1 LAFLDLPIKEH
12 HNVLMLSVA
21 VIVIPSIVA
30 VVAILLILVLSTKKN
45 KKDNPKN
52 GKNNRKKNKQV
63 ELKEANRRLAQNP
76 KDSEAL
82 QVVGRNHLEEGQYE
96 KAMRTYDMLIELC
109 ATDKELDEF
118 DFTLKHAIAAL
129 RAQHLKVAY
138 KSFKLARTMK
148 QDVFEVNYNLGYLEY
163 KAKNYEKAASLLQQ
177 ALQQQPEHVQSLKY
191 LGMTLLKIKR
201 YNDAANS
208 LRKTLDLE
216 PEDKEA
222 LFALGQCYY
231 NLGKNDKA
239 LQVFSHLRTDG
250 NIGPTAA
257 LYAGSINMKSKH
269 IDQAILDFT
278 IGLRHEN
285 LKIEN
290 KLELMYRLALAY
302 INQQQIG
309 EAINLLEDIQNMRPS
324 YKDVHSLIQQYSEL
338 NRNESLQ
345 TYLIAPT
352 SDFVALCRKLSL
364 TFFPKAKIKITDIS
378 MHKSEYADILADVS
392 TVKWE
397 DTVLFRFVRTTNQI
411 GELLLRDL
419 YAKVKEVKAGRGICV
434 TAGDF
439 SEGAQSFVEARLID
453 LVEKDQL
460 LGKMKQIQRKG
471 Q

>member
-1 LAFLDLPIKEH
+1 MAIKEH
-12 HNVLMLSVA
+12 HNVLMLPIA
-21 VIVIPSIVA
+21 VIVIPSVVA
-30 VVAILLILVLSTKKN
+30 VVAILLILVVSGRKN
-45 KKDNPKN
+45 KTNGPKN
-52 GKNNRKKNKQV
+52 GKNNRKKNKQAL
-63 ELKEANRRLAQNP
+63 LKEANRRLSQNP
-76 KDSEAL
+76 KDAEAL
-82 QVVGRNHLEEGQYE
+82 QTVGQNHLEEGNYE
-96 KAMRTYDMLIELC
+96 KAMRTYEMLIDLC

-118 DFTLKHAIAAL
+118 DFTLKHAISAL
-129 RAQHLKVAY
+129 RAQHLKEAY

-163 KAKNYEKAASLLQQ
+163 KAKNYEKAASLLQH

-191 LGMTLLKIKR
+191 LGMTRLKLKR
-201 YNDAANS
+201 YKEASTS
-208 LRKTLDLE
+208 LRKALDLE
-216 PEDKEA
+216 PQDKEA
-222 LFALGQCYY
+222 LFALGQSYY
-231 NLGKNDKA
+231 NIGKNDQA
-239 LQVFSHLRTDG
+239 LQVFSHLRTDSS
-250 NIGPTAA
+250 IGPTAA
-257 LYAGSINMKSKH
+257 LYSGSINMKAKR
-269 IDQAILDFT
+269 IDQAIMDFT

-285 LKIEN
+285 IKIDN

-302 INQQQIG
+302 ITQQQIG
-309 EAINLLEDIQNMRPS
+309 EAINLLEDIQNMRPA

-345 TYLIAPT
+345 TFLIAPT

-419 YAKVKEVKAGRGICV
+419 YAKVKELKAGRGICV

-439 SEGAQSFVEARLID
+439 SEGAQAFVEARLID

-460 LGKMKQIQRKG
+460 LNKMKQVQRKG
-471 Q
+471 M

>member
-1 LAFLDLPIKEH
+1 MAIKEH
-12 HNVLMLSVA
+12 HNVLMLPVA
-21 VIVIPSIVA
+21 VIVIPSLVA
-30 VVAILLILVLSTKKN
+30 VAAILLILVVTSRKN
-45 KKDNPKN
+45 KTDNSKN
-52 GKNNRKKNKQV
+52 GKNTRKKNKQTL
-63 ELKEANRRLAQNP
+63 LKEANRRLSQNP
-76 KDSEAL
+76 KDAEAL
-82 QVVGRNHLEEGQYE
+82 QVVGQNHLEEGRYD

-118 DFTLKHAIAAL
+118 DFTLKHAIASL
-129 RAQHLKVAY
+129 RANHLKEAY

-163 KAKNYEKAASLLQQ
+163 KAKNYEKASALLQQ

-191 LGMTLLKIKR
+191 LGMTRLKLKR
-201 YNDAANS
+201 YGDAANS
-208 LRKTLDLE
+208 LRKALDLE
-216 PEDKEA
+216 PEDKES

-231 NLGKNDKA
+231 NIGKNEQS
-239 LQVFSHLRTDG
+239 LQVFSHLRTDA
-250 NIGPTAA
+250 NIGPTAS
-257 LYAGSINMKSKH
+257 LYAGSINMKSKR
-269 IDQAILDFT
+269 IDQAIMDFT

-285 LKIEN
+285 IKIDN

-302 INQQQIG
+302 IAQQQIG
-309 EAINLLEDIQNMRPS
+309 EAINLLEDIQNMRPA

-352 SDFVALCRKLSL
+352 SDFVALCRRLTL
-364 TFFPKAKIKITDIS
+364 TFFPKAKVKITDIS
-378 MHKSEYADILADVS
+378 MHKSEFADILAEVS

-419 YAKVKEVKAGRGICV
+419 YAKVKEVKAGRGVCI

-439 SEGAQSFVEARLID
+439 SEGAQAFVEARLID

-460 LGKMKQIQRKG
+460 LNKMKQVQRKG
-471 Q
+471 L

>member
-1 LAFLDLPIKEH
+1 MVIKDH
-12 HNVLMLSVA
+12 HNVLMLPVA
-21 VIVIPSIVA
+21 VIVIPSLVA
-30 VVAILLILVLSTKKN
+30 AVAILLILVFSGRKN
-45 KKDNPKN
+45 KANSPKN
-52 GKNNRKKNKQV
+52 GKNNRKKNKQAL
-63 ELKEANRRLAQNP
+63 LKEANRRLSQNP
-76 KDSEAL
+76 KDAEAL
-82 QVVGRNHLEEGQYE
+82 QVVGQNHLEEGRYE
-96 KAMRTYDMLIELC
+96 KAMRTYEMLIDLC

-118 DFTLKHAIAAL
+118 DFTLKHAIAAQ
-129 RAQHLKVAY
+129 RAQHLKEAY

-163 KAKNYEKAASLLQQ
+163 KAKNFEKAASLLQQ

-191 LGMTLLKIKR
+191 LGMTRLKLKR
-201 YNDAANS
+201 YKEASTS
-208 LRKTLDLE
+208 LRKALDLE

-231 NLGKNDKA
+231 NIGKNEQA
-239 LQVFSHLRTDG
+239 LQVFSHLRTDAQ
-250 NIGPTAA
+250 IGPTAA
-257 LYAGSINMKSKH
+257 LYSGSINMKAKR
-269 IDQAILDFT
+269 IDQAIMDFT

-285 LKIEN
+285 IKIDN

-302 INQQQIG
+302 INQQQIA
-309 EAINLLEDIQNMRPS
+309 EALNLLEDIQNMRPA
-324 YKDVHSLIQQYSEL
+324 YKDVHALIQQYSEL

-378 MHKSEYADILADVS
+378 MHKSEFADILAEVS

-419 YAKVKEVKAGRGICV
+419 YAKVKELKAGRGICV

-439 SEGAQSFVEARLID
+439 SESAQSFVEARLID

-460 LGKMKQIQRKG
+460 LNKMKQIQRKG
-471 Q
+471 M

>member
-1 LAFLDLPIKEH
+1 MPMLPI
-12 HNVLMLSVA
+12 A
-21 VIVIPSIVA
+21 VIVIPSVA
-30 VVAILLILVLSTKKN
+30 AIAAILLILVLTGRKN
-45 KKDNPKN
+45 KNDNPKN
-52 GKNNRKKNKQV
+52 KKNNRKKSKQAQ
-63 ELKEANRRLAQNP
+63 LKEANRRLSQNP
-76 KDSEAL
+76 KDAEAL
-82 QVVGRNHLEEGQYE
+82 QIVGENHLEEGRYE

-129 RAQHLKVAY
+129 RAQHLKEAY

-191 LGMTLLKIKR
+191 LGMTRLKIKK
-201 YNDAANS
+201 YNDAATS
-208 LRKTLDLE
+208 LRKALDLE

-231 NLGKNDKA
+231 NIGKNDQA
-239 LQVFSHLRTDG
+239 LQVFSHLRTDS
-250 NIGPTAA
+250 NIGPTAS
-257 LYAGSINMKSKH
+257 LYAGSINMKGKRT
-269 IDQAILDFT
+269 DQAILDFT

-285 LKIEN
+285 IKIEN

-302 INQQQIG
+302 ITQQQIG
-309 EAINLLEDIQNMRPS
+309 EAINLLEDIQNMRPA
-324 YKDVHSLIQQYSEL
+324 YKDVHNLIQQYSEL

-352 SDFVALCRKLSL
+352 SDFVALCRKLCL
-364 TFFPKAKIKITDIS
+364 TFFPKAKVKITDIS
-378 MHKSEYADILADVS
+378 MHKSEYADILAEVS

-397 DTVLFRFVRTTNQI
+397 DTVVFRFVRTTNQI
-411 GELLLRDL
+411 GELMLRDL
-419 YAKVKEVKAGRGICV
+419 YAKVKEVKAGRGICI

-460 LGKMKQIQRKG
+460 LNKMKQIQRKG
-471 Q
+471 M